1 MKLRAVQNSGFQRGT
16 APRMRERAIDLR
28 VVDRRGIRAQ
38 SFFTDLSM
46 KPTYRRFV
54 AGEGRRVPGNESSN
68 EGMVALT
75 DTTSS
80 SSSVV

>member
-1 MKLRAVQNSGFQRGT
+1 MRAVNG
-16 APRMRERAIDLR
+16 
-28 VVDRRGIRAQ
+28 RRIKAQ
-38 SFFTDLSM
+38 DFFTDLSM